1 MAFVIN
7 DKNDPTAQLRTNA
20 KKGKLYRNHSVQ
32 IKKDQ
37 ENFIE
42 KHTELKMM
50 IKNAMNNQSNVGS
63 RNKWGN
69 MRIKEMLNEHREK

>member
-7 DKNDPTAQLRTNA
+7 DKNDSTAQLRTNA